1 MPEHQNI
8 EYKESWR
15 DEYLKWVCGF
25 ANANGGK
32 IYIGKDDKGKVV
44 GVKDYKRLMEDIP
57 NKIHDILGLV
67 VDVNLKRKGRS
78 YFIEIVVPPYS
89 VPISYKGRYY
99 YRTGSI
105 KRELTG
111 NSLNEFLLKKTGR
124 TWDEVVEPRAK
135 FSDIDKKSVKKFLES
150 AAQAKRFP
158 VDKKMSIKELFSK
171 LKLTE
176 NGKLRR
182 AALVLFAKD
191 PRDFFPTMYIQIGR
205 FRKTKVNLLF
215 QEVVEGNLIQSL
227 EETLNILDRKFF
239 ISPVSFEGIHRIEK
253 WQYPLPAL
261 REIILNILVH
271 RNYIGAHTQI
281 AVYDDGISFWNDGG
295 LPVGWTIENL
305 IKKHES
311 KPRNPIIAN
320 ACFLG
325 GYIDAWGRG
334 IEKIIEACRQENL
347 PDPEFDDS
355 SGFKVTLYS
364 NLVSRRDYGP
374 SWDQVGTKLRLSR
387 EQVSKRHLE
396 LGEQVSEQVF
406 EQVSEQVKRLLYAI
420 SNGKYSTQELMVKL
434 NIKHRPTFLY
444 NYLKPALERDLV
456 EMTIPNKPR
465 SSRQRYRLT
474 DKGRVYL
481 ERL

>member
-1 MPEHQNI
+1 
-8 EYKESWR
+8 
-15 DEYLKWVCGF
+15 
-25 ANANGGK
+25 
-32 IYIGKDDKGKVV
+32 VV
-44 GVKDYKRLMEDIP
+44 
-57 NKIHDILGLV
+57 
-67 VDVNLKRKGRS
+67 S
-78 YFIEIVVPPYS
+78 PYS

-111 NSLNEFLLKKTGR
+111 NSLNEFLLKRTGK
-124 TWDEVVEPRAK
+124 TWDEVIEPRAK
-135 FSDIDKKSVKKFLES
+135 FSDIDKESVKKFLES

-158 VDKKMSIKELFSK
+158 VDKKISIKELFSK

-176 NGKLRR
+176 KGKLRR

-227 EETLNILDRKFF
+227 EETLTVLDRKFL

-261 REIILNILVH
+261 REIILNLLVH
-271 RNYIGAHTQI
+271 RNYMGAHTQI
-281 AVYDDGISFWNDGG
+281 AVYDDNISFWNDGG
-295 LPVGWTIENL
+295 LPVGWTIKDL
-305 IKKHES
+305 LKKHDS
-311 KPRNPIIAN
+311 MPRNPIIAN

-355 SGFKVTLYS
+355 KGFRVTLYS
-364 NLVSRRDYGP
+364 TRGDMKKPDSTMEVTME
-374 SWDQVGTKLRLSR
+374 VTT
-387 EQVSKRHLE
+387 E
-396 LGEQVSEQVF
+396 
-406 EQVSEQVKRLLYAI
+406 VKRLLKVISGEQTKKELKTLLKLRNDEHFRKMYLVPAI
-420 SNGKYSTQELMVKL
+420 KL
-434 NIKHRPTFLY
+434 GFI
-444 NYLKPALERDLV
+444 

-465 SSRQRYRLT
+465 SSKQRYRLT
-474 DKGRVYL
+474 KEGKSYL
-481 ERL
+481 KQYIK